1 MRYYEKKHPGKK
13 KEMSPETEN
22 IILKEKV
29 SMLIEQRDKLKA
41 AVASL
46 ACLCSCLLHKVF
58 SINRNNPQNFLGSFF
73 SV

>member
-22 IILKEKV
+22 IILKEKL
-29 SMLIEQRDKLKA
+29 SLLTEQRDKLKA

-46 ACLCSCLLHKVF
+46 AFFVF
-58 SINRNNPQNFLGSFF
+58 MLIT
-73 SV
+73 